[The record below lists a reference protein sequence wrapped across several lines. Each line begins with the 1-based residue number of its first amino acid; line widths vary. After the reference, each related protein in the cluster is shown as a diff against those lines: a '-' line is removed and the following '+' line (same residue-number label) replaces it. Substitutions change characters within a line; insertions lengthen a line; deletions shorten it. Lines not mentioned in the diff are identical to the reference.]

1 MEKIPVI
8 QETYDQ
14 LIQELENLKKVKR
27 PEIIAEISDARA
39 QGDLKEN
46 AEYHAAKDRQ
56 GEIESR
62 IHYLEDRV
70 ARSMIIAYDPT
81 KSDSIKFGA
90 TVDVKNI
97 KTEKKSTYQLV
108 SPEGVDPLNGKI
120 SFKSPIGAALIGKT
134 RGEIAEV
141 LLPNGN
147 TNELEVLDYR

>member
-1 MEKIPVI
+1 MEKIPVT

-14 LIQELENLKKVKR
+14 LVQELENLKKVER
-27 PEIIAEISDARA
+27 PKIIIEIADARA

-62 IHYLEDRV
+62 IHYLEDKI
-70 ARSMIIAYDPT
+70 ARSIVIAYDPS

-90 TVDVKNI
+90 TVDVKNV
-97 KTEKKSTYQLV
+97 KTGKKSTYQLV

-120 SFKSPIGAALIGKT
+120 SFKSPIGEALIGKV
-134 RGEIAEV
+134 RGDVAEV
-141 LLPNGN
+141 KLPNGN
-147 TNELEVLDYR
+147 INKLEIIDYR

>member
-147 TNELEVLDYR
+147 TNELEILDYR

>member
-1 MEKIPVI
+1 
-8 QETYDQ
+8 
-14 LIQELENLKKVKR
+14 
-27 PEIIAEISDARA
+27 
-39 QGDLKEN
+39 
-46 AEYHAAKDRQ
+46 
-56 GEIESR
+56 
-62 IHYLEDRV
+62 
-70 ARSMIIAYDPT
+70 MIIAYDPT

>member
-14 LIQELENLKKVKR
+14 LVQELENLKKVKR
-27 PEIIAEISDARA
+27 PEIIADISDARA

-70 ARSMIIAYDPT
+70 ARSMIIAYDPI
-81 KSDSIKFGA
+81 KSDSVKFGA
-90 TVDVKNI
+90 TVDVKNV
-97 KTEKKSTYQLV
+97 KTGKKSTYQLV

-134 RGEIAEV
+134 RGKIAEV

-147 TNELEVLDYR
+147 INELEILDYR

>member
-56 GEIESR
+56 SEIESR

>member
-62 IHYLEDRV
+62 IHYLEDKV

-147 TNELEVLDYR
+147 VNELEILDYR

>member
-62 IHYLEDRV
+62 IHYLEDRL

-147 TNELEVLDYR
+147 TNELEILDYR

>member
-147 TNELEVLDYR
+147 VNELEILDYR

>member
-70 ARSMIIAYDPT
+70 ARSIIIAYDPT